1 MKVEKDLSEMSLNE
15 LWELFPIF
23 LVEHNDKWDAFYSE
37 MEAKLQ
43 YILPKHSIKRISH
56 IGSTAVPGIWAKDI
70 VDVLVEILISNVL
83 RNLSNAVD
91 FCECQ
96 RKIAEYL

>member
-1 MKVEKDLSEMSLNE
+1 MKVEKELSEMSLNE

-43 YILPKHSIKRISH
+43 YNWSCPEKWCKQAFQVFKRSAVIS
-56 IGSTAVPGIWAKDI
+56 
-70 VDVLVEILISNVL
+70 
-83 RNLSNAVD
+83 
-91 FCECQ
+91 
-96 RKIAEYL
+96 

>member
-1 MKVEKDLSEMSLNE
+1 MKVEKELSEMSLNE

-43 YILPKHSIKRISH
+43 YNLLKHSIKRISH
-56 IGSTAVPGIWAKDI
+56 IGSTAVPEIWAKDI
-70 VDVLVEILISNVL
+70 VDVLVEISTDSNIECIAQLI
-83 RNLSNAVD
+83 
-91 FCECQ
+91 
-96 RKIAEYL
+96 

>member
-1 MKVEKDLSEMSLNE
+1 MKVEKELSEMSLNE

-56 IGSTAVPGIWAKDI
+56 IGSTAVP
-70 VDVLVEILISNVL
+70 
-83 RNLSNAVD
+83 
-91 FCECQ
+91 
-96 RKIAEYL
+96 

>member
-1 MKVEKDLSEMSLNE
+1 MKVEKELSEMSLNE

-43 YILPKHSIKRISH
+43 YILPKHSIKGRVPKSGVSKHFSH
-56 IGSTAVPGIWAKDI
+56 LKEVRLFP
-70 VDVLVEILISNVL
+70 
-83 RNLSNAVD
+83 
-91 FCECQ
+91 
-96 RKIAEYL
+96 KI